1 MSSSILVKLE
11 EKSKRRKMVLIR
23 RKRVLKDL
31 KSKDLS
37 LMLELEEKRFKRLTV
52 KEERREHMI

>member
-37 LMLELEEKRFKRLTV
+37 LMLELEEKRFKRLSV